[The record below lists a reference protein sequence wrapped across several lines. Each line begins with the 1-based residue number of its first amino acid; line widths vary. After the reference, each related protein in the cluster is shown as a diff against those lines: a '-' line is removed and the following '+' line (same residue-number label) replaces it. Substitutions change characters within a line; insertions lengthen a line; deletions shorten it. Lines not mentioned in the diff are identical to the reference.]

1 MLFLSACLSQFWEN
15 PHIKW
20 PLDRCFISGRRWA
33 KSSSHIFFL
42 MADFVHF
49 HLIDLRPAHGTV
61 SKILSWDAHSISFF
75 FSPFRVTWH
84 LSILNTADFQYVS
97 TKLCVFKS
105 HISYTKALS
114 QAATE
119 IGKQSEDQIT
129 WCTWLCNTWN
139 HTLLCIHA
147 MHESH
152 CSTRSRPHT
161 VLCLHLKITRHSLP
175 ACFEA
180 FSALCIRLFICLRGC
195 LALPHGR
202 YCSCALCVSS
212 LHVFG
217 VICIHSLNLYA

>member
-139 HTLLCIHA
+139 HTLLCIHRRWVA
-147 MHESH
+147 LQ
-152 CSTRSRPHT
+152 HT
-161 VLCLHLKITRHSLP
+161 LAS
-175 ACFEA
+175 AY
-180 FSALCIRLFICLRGC
+180 SALFASENNPSQSAGLLWGLLCTRLFICLRGC